1 MPDELDA
8 LSPAQLAQRRDMIL
22 HRFGRIEEEFDRRR
36 QENRLLAKATDILWE
51 SASSVHPT
59 QQEGHRLAR
68 IISPELGFNIHTF
81 RVFQREIGG
90 GGVEGAYHT
99 HGDAVKYYLN
109 GRGKEIIGEEEY
121 EVEAGDL
128 AFIPANI
135 WHGTE
140 NTGLEPMVFIAF
152 HQLPGTHLPV
162 PAPWQYQVSDLG
174 AGDSLA
180 AFLASAAEEDPA
192 AMDSATLYSR
202 RQHFLHQLGVLDD
215 EFNRRRQQ
223 TRYVVHWR
231 DIPWEVKAGAQAV
244 PLVAPELGF
253 NIFTLQVSIQVVP
266 PHYQDPASHSH
277 GESVSYCLNG
287 MGRLT
292 VEDASLEMGAGD
304 LVFVPSGARHSL
316 ANPGDEPLRLLVAEQ
331 MPGTYR
337 QVPAPWRDQA

>member
-8 LSPAQLAQRRDMIL
+8 LSPDQLAQRRDSIL
-22 HRFGRIEEEFDRRR
+22 QRFGRIEEEFDRRR
-36 QENRLLAKATDILWE
+36 RENRLLARAADIRWE
-51 SASSVHPT
+51 SASAVHPT

-68 IISPELGFNIHTF
+68 IISPKLGFNIHTF

-99 HGDAVKYYLN
+99 HGDAVKYYLH
-109 GRGKEIIGEEEY
+109 GKGKEIIGQEEY
-121 EVEAGDL
+121 QVEAGDL

-140 NTGLEPMVFIAF
+140 NTGQEPMVFIAF

-162 PAPWQYQVSDLG
+162 PAPWQYHASDLG
-174 AGDSLA
+174 GSSLA
-180 AFLASAAEEDPA
+180 SFLASAAEEDPA

-231 DIPWEVKAGAQAV
+231 DIPWEVNAASQPV
-244 PLVAPELGF
+244 PLVASERGF
-253 NIFTLQVSIQVVP
+253 NIFTLQVSIRVVP
-266 PHYQDPASHSH
+266 AHYQDSTSHSH
-277 GESVSYCLNG
+277 GESVRYCLNG
-287 MGRLT
+287 TGLQT
-292 VEDASLEMGAGD
+292 VEDTTLEMGTGD

-316 ANPGDEPLRLLVAEQ
+316 ANPGNEPLRLLVAEQ

-337 QVPAPWRDQA
+337 QVPSPWRDPA